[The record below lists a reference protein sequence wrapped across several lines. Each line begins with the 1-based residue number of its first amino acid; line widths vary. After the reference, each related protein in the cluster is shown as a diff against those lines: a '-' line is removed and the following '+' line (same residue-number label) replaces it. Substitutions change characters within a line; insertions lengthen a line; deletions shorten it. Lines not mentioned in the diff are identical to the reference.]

1 MITAVLKF
9 EINNTFDEWE
19 KGFYSHQST
28 ARKAG
33 LFEIYHGHSP
43 DNERKICVV
52 LNALSDAHMQK
63 FMANNCCI
71 SIVTADQRK
80 SNLRAPLKNSNFCFI
95 RNSIWG

>member
-33 LFEIYHGHSP
+33 LFEIYHGHPP

-63 FMANNCCI
+63 FMEANGEAMAATGHIMDSTVVEVFVN
-71 SIVTADQRK
+71 
-80 SNLRAPLKNSNFCFI
+80 
-95 RNSIWG
+95 